1 MWYQCTGAWVWSQI
15 SFQFTF
21 SSVHFD
27 LITHECCSSNVVE
40 VFMQALGPTS
50 GGWWWLYV
58 HSLHTSITEHLVLHN
73 EQVSTECLLVQ
84 LIGMILVG
92 QVEQHLYKRQGWLVQ
107 RYNALH
113 SCNTKFGSGMC
124 MYNTKTHTC
133 AHIHVHKH
141 AHTHK
146 HTHTSTAHTHTHSHI
161 CTHPY
166 TLKTLFQVGCRI
178 C

>member
-1 MWYQCTGAWVWSQI
+1 MRHALLTPTISHTATDAWIKLPPIQSLWTL
-15 SFQFTF
+15 FQANCRQPEYWTQY
-21 SSVHFD
+21 S
-27 LITHECCSSNVVE
+27 
-40 VFMQALGPTS
+40 PTS